1 MAQYY
6 LSLVRE
12 RVGRNDERLVLTM
25 WAVSVLLGLVHV
37 TAEPILHDHPQ
48 LPAEGL
54 VRVLQAMFVPGL
66 PVVTSKRM
74 VVVVSEQFYNFLFY
88 DNPRLS
94 FSLCVCNP
102 RL

>member
-1 MAQYY
+1 MATTPVRSSCHSSIPRVITSH
-6 LSLVRE
+6 LS
-12 RVGRNDERLVLTM
+12 TT
-25 WAVSVLLGLVHV
+25 SVLLGLVHV
-37 TAEPILHDHPQ
+37 AAEPMLRDDPQ

-94 FSLCVCNP
+94 FSLCVCNQS
-102 RL
+102 L